1 MQCVILA
8 AGKGSRMMPLTE
20 TTPKPL
26 IEVLGKP
33 VLDHILAALPDEVTD
48 IIMVT
53 NYLGEQIK
61 VYYGHEWGGRPVS
74 YVTQENPAG
83 GTGDAILSAK
93 ALITGRF
100 MVLNGDD
107 IHGASALKQAVSH
120 TNALVSVRSSTPE
133 LFGVIEE
140 NEDGTLKGII
150 EKPAHPTSNLVYTG
164 SFVAERSLLD
174 CRPEMSE
181 LNEILATDMLTIF
194 AQTHPVKIIEQELW
208 ISVGYPEDIAK
219 AEAQLVQK

>member
-1 MQCVILA
+1 M
-8 AGKGSRMMPLTE
+8 RPLTDA
-20 TTPKPL
+20 TPKPL
-26 IEVLGKP
+26 IKVSGKP
-33 VLDHILAALPDEVTD
+33 VLDYILEALPDEVTD

-53 NYLGEQIK
+53 NYLEGQIK
-61 VYYGHEWGGRPVS
+61 TYYGHEWNGRPVS
-74 YVTQENPAG
+74 YVTQENSAG
-83 GTGDAILSAK
+83 GTGAAILTAK
-93 ALITGRF
+93 ELITGRF

-107 IHGASALKQAVSH
+107 IHGAFALKQAVGH
-120 TNALVSVRSSTPE
+120 TNALISVRSSTPE

-164 SFVAERSLLD
+164 GFVAERSLLD
-174 CRPEMSE
+174 CQSEMSE
-181 LNEILATDMLTIF
+181 LNEVLVTDMLTMF

-219 AEAQLVQK
+219 AEARLGQK